1 MPDDLI
7 YDDQLDRELRE
18 RDEAMFQQ
26 ALADFRATFNNP
38 AGKRVLCDLI
48 TFCGEGMD
56 GFTGNSRGMYIQ
68 GRQSVG
74 LYLRR
79 LAERA
84 EPVLAVEVYRM
95 RLEGNNAQEK
105 SDGTAG

>member
-7 YDDQLDRELRE
+7 YDDPLDQEMKE
-18 RDEAMFQQ
+18 RDKALLQQ
-26 ALADFRATFNNP
+26 ALTDFRATFNNP

-48 TFCGEGMD
+48 TFCGEGTD

-84 EPVLAVEVYRM
+84 EPALAVEVYRM
-95 RLEGNNAQEK
+95 RLEGNNAQEE
-105 SDGTAG
+105 SDGAAG